1 MHTYDAAVIGG
12 GPGGITA
19 CLYLLRAGATVAW
32 LEKLAPGGQMLLTE
46 WIDNFPGFPQGIKG
60 YELVD
65 QMAKHLDGFS
75 LDKYTDEVQS
85 IQQENGQNLIQVGED
100 RIQAKSVVVCSGA
113 DHKKLGLPGEEEF
126 TGRGVSYCGLCDGQF
141 FRDQVVACIGGG
153 NTALEEAMYLSGL
166 ASKVYLIHRRSEFR
180 GDKIYA
186 EKVRSEPKIE
196 LVLNTVPQEIKGS
209 DQVQQLLVQDVQDGQ
224 EQTLD
229 VDGVFVFVGLV
240 PHVGFLPEQIQ
251 RDEAGFIITDTEM
264 RTNLP
269 GIFAAGDVRSKRCRQ
284 VSTAVG
290 DGAAAG
296 YSAYLYLEETRNV

>member
-1 MHTYDAAVIGG
+1 
-12 GPGGITA
+12 
-19 CLYLLRAGATVAW
+19 
-32 LEKLAPGGQMLLTE
+32 MLLTE

>member
-12 GPGGITA
+12 GPAGITA
-19 CLYLLRAGATVAW
+19 ALYLLRAGATVAW
-32 LEKLAPGGQMLLTE
+32 LEKLAPGGQMLLTD
-46 WIDNFPGFPQGIKG
+46 WIDNYPGFPQGIKG

-75 LDKYTDEVQS
+75 MDKYTDEVKS
-85 IQQENGQNLIQVGED
+85 IQQENGQSLIQVGED
-100 RIQAKSVVVCSGA
+100 TIQTKSVVVCTGA
-113 DHKKLGLPGEEEF
+113 DHKKLGLPGEEELA
-126 TGRGVSYCGLCDGQF
+126 GKGVSYCGLCDGQF

-153 NTALEEAMYLSGL
+153 NTALEDALYLSGL
-166 ASKVYLIHRRSEFR
+166 AKKVYLIHRRAEFR
-180 GDKIYA
+180 GDKIYE

-196 LVLNTVPQEIKGS
+196 LVLNTVPKEIQGS
-209 DQVQQLLVQDVQDGQ
+209 DQVQKLLVQNTQDKS

-229 VDGVFVFVGLV
+229 VDGVFIFVGLV
-240 PHVGFLPEQIQ
+240 PQVEFLPPELQK
-251 RDEAGFIITDTEM
+251 DEAGFIITDTEM

-284 VSTAVG
+284 VTTAVG

-296 YSAYLYLEETRNV
+296 HSAYLYLEETRDA